1 LRGAVTQQ
9 RIDAAAAQE
18 EISSLEN
25 DKIELRE
32 QLAQAQREVD
42 KLADRMAAFD
52 AQKAN
57 TAAALKQ
64 IGDLNSELVAAAAE
78 RFKLVAS
85 VHGEKRRSN
94 QQASF
99 WQSKIKNTEAMAET
113 REMQVKHLQD
123 VRGKLDERIQVL
135 EALLQSEREVAER
148 KIARLTDELDHCR
161 SSTGIERTPE

>member
-1 LRGAVTQQ
+1 
-9 RIDAAAAQE
+9 
-18 EISSLEN
+18 
-25 DKIELRE
+25 
-32 QLAQAQREVD
+32 
-42 KLADRMAAFD
+42 
-52 AQKAN
+52 
-57 TAAALKQ
+57 
-64 IGDLNSELVAAAAE
+64 
-78 RFKLVAS
+78 VAS